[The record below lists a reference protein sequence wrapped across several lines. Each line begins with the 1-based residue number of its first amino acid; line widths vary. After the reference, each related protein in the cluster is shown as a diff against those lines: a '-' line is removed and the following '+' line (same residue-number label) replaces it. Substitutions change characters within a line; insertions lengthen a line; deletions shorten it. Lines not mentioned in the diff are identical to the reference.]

1 MVIIS
6 ILSHFF
12 SDFFIS
18 FLRPLGPYFIENF
31 SISSKTFTMTL
42 SSIAFFSSLF
52 QVFFGILADN
62 IKARNIYLAIVLF
75 ITITSVSM
83 IGIAPTFFIIGILA
97 FISYLSNSAYHPLG
111 ASLAGHYGKGHHIA
125 LFSFAGSFGSAL
137 GPVFISWYAEKFDL
151 KFLNIIGPSI
161 ALFIAILAVNLKS
174 LKLDHKPSNRISP
187 TIFKSLF
194 PIFLFVALRSFY
206 MNVAHMYMPLYINE
220 LGGSLL
226 LGGFILTVG
235 TISGTFSS
243 LLGVF
248 LREKFGNISV
258 NTISVLGMIF
268 SAFSFVLTTNAV
280 VLGISYVL
288 MDVFS
293 FLSMSSNVVEAQ
305 HSASKNKAF
314 ASSLV
319 MGTAWSFGSAMNFVF
334 SSIFGNNVPFVMK
347 SLWVMA
353 IFVGISI
360 PFQIKVRREFL
371 Q

>member
-1 MVIIS
+1 
-6 ILSHFF
+6 
-12 SDFFIS
+12 
-18 FLRPLGPYFIENF
+18 
-31 SISSKTFTMTL
+31 MTL

-52 QVFFGILADN
+52 QVFFGALADN

-75 ITITSVSM
+75 TTIASVSM
-83 IGIAPTFFIIGILA
+83 IGVAPTFFVIGILT

-125 LFSFAGSFGSAL
+125 FFSFAGSLGSAF
-137 GPVFISWYAEKFDL
+137 GPIFISWYAESFDL
-151 KFLNIIGPSI
+151 KFLNIFGILI
-161 ALFIAILAVNLKS
+161 AVIIAVLTLNLKK
-174 LKLDHKPSNRISP
+174 LKLYEKPSVKINFSILK
-187 TIFKSLF
+187 TLF
-194 PIFLFVALRSFY
+194 PIFLFVALRSFF
-206 MNVAHMYMPLYINE
+206 MNVAHMYMPLYVN
-220 LGGSLL
+220 L
-226 LGGFILTVG
+226 LGGNLIFGGALLTLG
-235 TISGTFSS
+235 TIAGTFSS
-243 LLGVF
+243 LVGVF
-248 LREKFGNISV
+248 VRKKFGNIFV
-258 NTISVLGMIF
+258 NFISVVGMFF
-268 SAFSFVLTTNAV
+268 SSFVFLLTTNSITLSV
-280 VLGISYVL
+280 SYVM
-288 MDVFS
+288 MDIFS

-305 HSASKNKAF
+305 HNAFKNRAF